1 MAQRVLVV
9 DDDLDL
15 LDLLTDILRSF
26 SKSFSRTPLDV
37 TRASDGQAAVDAL
50 KRERFDL
57 ILLDIRMPGMDGI
70 ETLRQIK
77 AIAPRVPVLMV
88 TGSDSSSASE
98 ALRMGAFGYLP
109 KPMDLRYVEH
119 IVSLALGTS
128 QAPVH
133 A

>member
-9 DDDLDL
+9 DDDPDL
-15 LDLLTDILRSF
+15 QDLVTDILM
-26 SKSFSRTPLDV
+26 SFSRSIEVIRAADGQSAIDMVKREPLDLV
-37 TRASDGQAAVDAL
+37 
-50 KRERFDL
+50 
-57 ILLDIRMPGMDGI
+57 LLDIRMPGVDGL
-70 ETLRQIK
+70 EALKQIK
-77 AIAPRVPVLMV
+77 VIAPRLPVLMI

-98 ALRMGAFGYLP
+98 ALRIGAFGYLP

-128 QAPVH
+128 RAPAH

>member
-9 DDDLDL
+9 DDDPDL
-15 LDLLTDILRSF
+15 QDLVSDILT
-26 SKSFSRTPLDV
+26 SFSRAIDV
-37 TRASDGQAAVDAL
+37 IRAADGQSAIEAV
-50 KRERFDL
+50 KREVLDL
-57 ILLDIRMPGMDGI
+57 VLLDIRMPVMNGL
-70 ETLRQIK
+70 EALKQIK
-77 AIAPRVPVLMV
+77 AIAPRLPVLMI

-128 QAPVH
+128 QAPAH